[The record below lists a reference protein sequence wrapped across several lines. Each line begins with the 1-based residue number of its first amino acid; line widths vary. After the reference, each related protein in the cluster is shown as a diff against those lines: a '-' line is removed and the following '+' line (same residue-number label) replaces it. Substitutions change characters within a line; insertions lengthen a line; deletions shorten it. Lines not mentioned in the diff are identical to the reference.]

1 MNKVFYL
8 KNEQRNPQWH
18 TIDADG
24 QVLGRLCTQIA
35 DILRGKDEAEYTPF
49 TDSGDYVIVINCE
62 KVKLTGNK
70 WNDKLYDH
78 YTGYRSGLRRVPAKE
93 VFKKDPAEL
102 IMHGVKGMLPK
113 NKLNR
118 SILKKLKV
126 YVGNQHPHEGQVNA
140 PVKVLRNAKPKAPK
154 KVVKKAGTTPVAK
167 EVKAIKTP
175 KAITPKTAKA
185 TTSKTTT
192 RAKKDA

>member
-62 KVKLTGNK
+62 KIKLTGDK
-70 WNDKLYDH
+70 WNGKLYDH

-118 SILKKLKV
+118 GILKKLKV

-140 PVKVLRNAKPKAPK
+140 PVKKLRPVKPKAPK
-154 KVVKKAGTTPVAK
+154 KVVKKDVAK
-167 EVKAIKTP
+167 VEKPAAKTVKPVKTVKAVAKT
-175 KAITPKTAKA
+175 

-192 RAKKDA
+192 RAKKSA